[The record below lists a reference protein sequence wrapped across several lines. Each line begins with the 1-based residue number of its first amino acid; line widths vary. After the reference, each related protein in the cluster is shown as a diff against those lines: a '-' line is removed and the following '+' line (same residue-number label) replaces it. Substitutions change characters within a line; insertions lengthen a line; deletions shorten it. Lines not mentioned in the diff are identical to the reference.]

1 MGRKRKTVAQK
12 KLEGTFR
19 ADRHPDNVLDLPA
32 EMPTKP
38 EWATHDPIATAL
50 YDEISTHVH
59 SMGVSAQ
66 SDAIAI
72 GLLADQLSLYLK
84 LRAEVLAEGVI
95 VEVEMS
101 NGASQKKAHPA
112 IAAMNSSYASI
123 VKLLAEYGM
132 TAASRAKVGA
142 SSPIVVDSFESFLNS

>member
-1 MGRKRKTVAQK
+1 MGRKRKSVAQK
-12 KLEGTFR
+12 KLEGTYR
-19 ADRHPDNVLDLPA
+19 KDRHPENVLDLPV
-32 EMPTKP
+32 ELPTKP
-38 EWATHDPIATAL
+38 DWSTHDPIASAL
-50 YDEISTHVH
+50 YDEIATHVN

-84 LRAEVLAEGVI
+84 LRAEVLTDGVL

-101 NGASQKKAHPA
+101 NGAMQKKAHPS

-123 VKLLAEYGM
+123 VKLLSEYGM

-142 SSPIVVDSFESFLNS
+142 SSPIVVDSFESFLQS